1 MYYEKSYTA
10 TERRQDAHPGSGLL
24 FVAPGGDLLKNKL
37 KRLLLS
43 ERGHSSYI
51 SSFIYI
57 LVAVI
62 LIAFIINVFHIIS
75 VKQEMDHIADQIVK
89 QIQLNGGTSGETDS
103 LFSYLSGEMSEA
115 EGLAYQVSCSGSS
128 SRIQIG
134 SPFYVTVTGRRCQRA
149 LLEVKEEPMHKKI
162 ILDERGDLSFF
173 TVFVILAINMLLA
186 FVLLFASVRINC
198 INIRNAAKMEL
209 NNVSARIYA
218 DTFHSQREA
227 DLHLSSAYQEALRAG
242 FILGMEE
249 RIQLTNDDYTVNNIN
264 LQFNQYSD
272 KIEYVVTCD
281 ATFRVRMFGNLFP
294 PITQHIML
302 TGSHN
307 TKY

>member
-1 MYYEKSYTA
+1 MT
-10 TERRQDAHPGSGLL
+10 
-24 FVAPGGDLLKNKL
+24 
-37 KRLLLS
+37 
-43 ERGHSSYI
+43 
-51 SSFIYI
+51 
-57 LVAVI
+57 
-62 LIAFIINVFHIIS
+62 
-75 VKQEMDHIADQIVK
+75 DQIVK

-103 LFSYLSGEMSEA
+103 LFSYLFGEMSEV

-162 ILDERGDLSFF
+162 IWDERGGLSFF
-173 TVFVILAINMLLA
+173 TVFVILTINMLLA
-186 FVLLFASVRINC
+186 FVLLFASVKTNC

-227 DLHLSSAYQEALRAG
+227 NLDSYMADLHLSSAYQEALRAG

-249 RIQLTNDDYTVNNIN
+249 RIHLTSSPCLKYY
-264 LQFNQYSD
+264 L
-272 KIEYVVTCD
+272 
-281 ATFRVRMFGNLFP
+281 LFP
-294 PITQHIML
+294 LLFFCQPPLLFLISILYYCSYRNRLYQRIQFRSVFRLPITRLLFPSYSFYICFTHLYHFIFVC
-302 TGSHN
+302 S
-307 TKY
+307 